1 MEKGNR
7 TEIEKH
13 NDVLL
18 IDIQG
23 DVTGFSESSLNEAYK
38 NAIEQGANRILF
50 KFEQNAYIN
59 SGGIAIIIQLLAES
73 RKNNQKIGI
82 TGISDHFKK
91 IFGLVGI
98 TKFAKIYN
106 TVDEGLSSLSCA
118 K

>member
-1 MEKGNR
+1 MEKGNK
-7 TEIEKH
+7 TELKKH

-38 NAIEQGANRILF
+38 NANEQGAGSILL

-59 SGGIAIIIQLLAES
+59 SAGIAIIIQILAES
-73 RKNNQKIGI
+73 RRNKQKIGI
-82 TGISDHFKK
+82 TGISEHFKK

-106 TVDEGLSSLSCA
+106 TIDEGISGLSCA